1 MKKVIA
7 GLLSVAMIAAM
18 AGCNKTP
25 AQSSGAASTET
36 KAGESKPAETTA
48 GETTTAETTAK
59 ATYGEGPVHINMW
72 SFSLTPSS
80 VRSTPSM

>member
-25 AQSSGAASTET
+25 AQSTTGTT

-48 GETTTAETTAK
+48 PAEIEK
-59 ATYGEGPVHINMW
+59 R
-72 SFSLTPSS
+72 
-80 VRSTPSM
+80 VRIVDGVIRYLLVKQDEA